1 MSISRLL
8 HAWPRMMACTLVLGL
23 LLGSAGQLSAKEP
36 LDNKSRATSFDRII
50 KGRITDGANGNPLA
64 GASVT
69 VKGTAVSALTDGQ
82 GNFSISVPDDKAVL
96 VVSFIGFSSQELAVG
111 NRNVIDIVLQSAT
124 GELSQIV
131 VVGYGTQS
139 KKDVTGAVKSVKA
152 ESFNRGVI
160 NAPQQLLQG
169 KVAGVNVVSASG
181 EPGANQGITIRGPGG
196 VRTGSTPLFVV
207 DGLPLDNSSTGNGD
221 PLNFINPADIESMD
235 VLKDASATAIYG
247 ARGANGVILI
257 TTKKG
262 KAGVSTMNFSSTLAV
277 SEVANKL
284 PVFSAAEFRKRVAEV
299 GGTLDDK
306 GANTDW
312 QDEIFRRAYTQNHNL
327 TMSGGA
333 DKLTYFASF
342 GMQKQQGIIKTNN
355 LDRYS
360 GRFNAT
366 QKFFNDRLVVDVNL
380 SANST
385 KQIRPNVGSAI
396 GDAISNNPTYSAY
409 DPQGNIAAYQLFN
422 NPLLTF
428 KLDKDNTITNRVIG
442 SISPSLRIMKGL
454 TYKMNFGVDNSTATR
469 DIQNLGNLVPQRDGR
484 LETYNIIN
492 KNTLIENYLTYNFNV
507 SDHKFSALAGHSFQD
522 IYLQGRGWSINKIPL
537 TPVEPIY
544 NPGIGQELTLANNR
558 PSGYAVVNELQ
569 SFFSRI
575 NYSYQDKYLATVN
588 FRMDGSSK
596 FGANNKY
603 GYFPS
608 FSLGWR
614 ISEENFMKNSSF
626 TNLKLRAGWGQ
637 TGNQE
642 IPSKITQA
650 LFTSTVSASSSYPL
664 DPSST
669 YPAGIVYSRLANPDI
684 QWEVSTQTNVGL
696 DFGLLKGKLNGSV
709 DFFTKNSNN
718 ILLEVIPADPIQP
731 AGTFWTN
738 VEDMTITNSGLE
750 FELEYRG
757 NINKDLKFSLSANAA
772 FLKNIVENSPYSV
785 IQSGSASGA
794 GLTSATINGYINGQP
809 IGTFFLREWT
819 GFDAQ
824 GLSTYKD
831 IDGDGISGD
840 KDRQA
845 MGTALPKVIYAF
857 SGSLAYK
864 NLDLVANFNGVS
876 GNKIYD
882 NTANASFYKN
892 RLSKSVNTTA
902 EAIRDPKESISNSA
916 PVSSRYLKDGAY
928 LRLNN
933 LALGYSFDTRN
944 SALGKAISSLRLSV
958 TGQNLFVITKYDGYD
973 PEVNTDRTIN
983 GISSYGIDLLSYP
996 KARSIIF
1003 GLNVTF

>member
-1 MSISRLL
+1 MGVAKISYSFIKL
-8 HAWPRMMACTLVLGL
+8 MMCLLVLGL
-23 LLGSAGQLSAKEP
+23 YFGYTVQHASATEKSLPLS
-36 LDNKSRATSFDRII
+36 NIDRIL
-50 KGRITDGANGNPLA
+50 KGRIIDGSNGNGLA
-64 GASVT
+64 GASVSI
-69 VKGTAVSALTDGQ
+69 KGTKNVVLTDGQ
-82 GNFSISVPDDKAVL
+82 GNFSITIADDKAVA
-96 VVSFIGFSSQELAVG
+96 VFSYVGFVSQEITVG
-111 NRNVIDIVLQSAT
+111 SRSYIDVVLQSST
-124 GELSQIV
+124 SELSQVV
-131 VVGYGTQS
+131 VVGYGSQS
-139 KKDVTGAVKSVKA
+139 KRDVTGAVKSVKA
-152 ESFNRGVI
+152 ESFNKGVI

-181 EPGANQGITIRGPGG
+181 EPGAILGITVRGPGG

-221 PLNFINPADIESMD
+221 PLNFINPSDIEAID

-262 KAGVSTMNFSSTLAV
+262 KAGVSSLNFNTSLAI

-284 PVFSAAEFRKRVAEV
+284 PVFSADEFKKRVTEV
-299 GGTLDDK
+299 GGILDDK
-306 GANTDW
+306 GAKTDW
-312 QDEIFRRAYTQNHNL
+312 QDQIFRTAYTQNHNL

-342 GMQKQQGIIKTNN
+342 GLQKQEGIIKTNN

-366 QKFFNDRLVVDVNL
+366 QKFFDDRLVVDVNL

-385 KQIRPNVGSAI
+385 KQVRPNVSSAI

-409 DPQGNIAAYQLFN
+409 DNQGNIAAYQLLN

-442 SISPSLRIMKGL
+442 NISPSLKLAKGL
-454 TYKMNFGVDNSTATR
+454 TYKLNFGVDNSTATR
-469 DIQNLGNLVPQRDGR
+469 DIQTLGNLVPQRDGR
-484 LETYNIIN
+484 FETYNIIN

-507 SDHKFSALAGHSFQD
+507 KDHKISALAGHSFQE
-522 IYLQGRGWSINKIPL
+522 IYLQGRAWSINRIAL
-537 TPVEPIY
+537 TPVQPIY
-544 NPGIGQELTLANNR
+544 NPGVGQDLTLANNK
-558 PSGYAVVNELQ
+558 PSGYAVENELQ

-608 FSLGWR
+608 FSFGWR
-614 ISEENFMKNSSF
+614 VSEEDFMKNTPFS
-626 TNLKLRAGWGQ
+626 NLKLRAGWGQ

-650 LFTSTVSASSSYPL
+650 LYTATVSASTSYPL
-664 DPSST
+664 DQST
-669 YPAGIVYSRLANPDI
+669 SYPAGIVYTRLANPDI

-696 DFGLLKGKLNGSV
+696 DFGLFKGKLNGSV
-709 DFFTKNSNN
+709 DYFVKKSNN

-731 AGTFWTN
+731 APSVWSN
-738 VEDMTITNSGLE
+738 VKDMTITNSGLE
-750 FELEYRG
+750 IELDYRG
-757 NINKDLKFSLSANAA
+757 NITKDLKFMVSANAA

-785 IQSGSASGA
+785 IPSGSASGA
-794 GLTSATINGYINGQP
+794 GLTSATINGYINNQP
-809 IGTFFLREWT
+809 IGTFYLREWI

-824 GLSTYKD
+824 GLSKYRD
-831 IDGDGISGD
+831 VDGDGVSGD
-840 KDRQA
+840 KDRLA
-845 MGTALPKVIYAF
+845 LGTALPKVIYAF
-857 SGSLAYK
+857 SGNLAFK
-864 NLDLVANFNGVS
+864 NFDLVANFNGVS

-882 NTANASFYKN
+882 NTANANFYKN
-892 RLSKSVNTTA
+892 RLSKSVNTTI
-902 EAIRDPKESISNSA
+902 EAVLYPEESISNSA

-944 SALGKAISSLRLSV
+944 TALGKAINSIRLSV
-958 TGQNLFVITKYDGYD
+958 TGQNLFVITKYDGFD

-983 GISSYGIDLLSYP
+983 GISSYGIDHLSYP
-996 KARSIIF
+996 KARSVVF

>member
-1 MSISRLL
+1 MGVAKISYSFIKL
-8 HAWPRMMACTLVLGL
+8 MMCLLVLGL
-23 LLGSAGQLSAKEP
+23 YFGYTVQNASAAEKSLPLS
-36 LDNKSRATSFDRII
+36 NIDRIL
-50 KGRITDGANGNPLA
+50 KGRITDGSNGNGLA
-64 GASVT
+64 GASVS
-69 VKGTAVSALTDGQ
+69 VKGTKNVVLTDGQ
-82 GNFSISVPDDKAVL
+82 GNFSITIADDKAV
-96 VVSFIGFSSQELAVG
+96 VSFSYVGYMPQEITVG
-111 NRNVIDIVLQSAT
+111 SRSYIDVVLQSST
-124 GELSQIV
+124 SELSQVV
-131 VVGYGTQS
+131 VVGYGSQS
-139 KKDVTGAVKSVKA
+139 KRDVTGAVKSVKA
-152 ESFNRGVI
+152 ESFNKGVI

-181 EPGANQGITIRGPGG
+181 EPGAILGITVRGPGG

-221 PLNFINPADIESMD
+221 PLNFINPSDIEAID

-262 KAGVSTMNFSSTLAV
+262 KAGVSSLNFNTSLAI

-284 PVFSAAEFRKRVAEV
+284 PVFSADEFKKRVTEV
-299 GGTLDDK
+299 GGILDDK
-306 GANTDW
+306 GAKTDW
-312 QDEIFRRAYTQNHNL
+312 QDQIFRTAYTQNHNL

-342 GMQKQQGIIKTNN
+342 GLQKQEGIIKTNN

-366 QKFFNDRLVVDVNL
+366 QKFFDDRLVVDVNL

-385 KQIRPNVGSAI
+385 KQVRPNVSSAI

-409 DPQGNIAAYQLFN
+409 DNQGNIAAYQLLN

-442 SISPSLRIMKGL
+442 NISPSLKLAKGL
-454 TYKMNFGVDNSTATR
+454 TYKLNFGVDNSTATR
-469 DIQNLGNLVPQRDGR
+469 DIQTLGNLVPQRDGR
-484 LETYNIIN
+484 FETYNIIN

-507 SDHKFSALAGHSFQD
+507 KDHKISALAGHSFQE
-522 IYLQGRGWSINKIPL
+522 IYLQGRAWSINRIAL
-537 TPVEPIY
+537 TPVQPIY
-544 NPGIGQELTLANNR
+544 NPGVGQDLTLANNK
-558 PSGYAVVNELQ
+558 PSGYAVENELQ

-608 FSLGWR
+608 FSFGWR
-614 ISEENFMKNSSF
+614 VSEEDFMKNTPFS
-626 TNLKLRAGWGQ
+626 NLKLRAGWGQ

-650 LFTSTVSASSSYPL
+650 LYTATVSASTSYPL
-664 DPSST
+664 DQST
-669 YPAGIVYSRLANPDI
+669 SYPAGIVYTRLANPDI

-696 DFGLLKGKLNGSV
+696 DFGLFKGKLNGSV
-709 DFFTKNSNN
+709 DYFVKKSNN

-731 AGTFWTN
+731 APSVWSN
-738 VEDMTITNSGLE
+738 VKDMTITNSGLE
-750 FELEYRG
+750 IELDYRG
-757 NINKDLKFSLSANAA
+757 NITKDLKFMVSANAA

-785 IQSGSASGA
+785 IPSGSASGA
-794 GLTSATINGYINGQP
+794 GLTSATINGYINNQP
-809 IGTFFLREWT
+809 IGTFYLREWI

-824 GLSTYKD
+824 GLSKYRD
-831 IDGDGISGD
+831 VDGDGVSGD
-840 KDRQA
+840 KDRLA
-845 MGTALPKVIYAF
+845 LGTALPKVIYAF
-857 SGSLAYK
+857 SGNLAFK
-864 NLDLVANFNGVS
+864 NFDLVANFNGVS

-882 NTANASFYKN
+882 NTANANFYKN
-892 RLSKSVNTTA
+892 RLSKSVNTTI
-902 EAIRDPKESISNSA
+902 EAVLYPEESISNSA

-944 SALGKAISSLRLSV
+944 TALGKAINSIRLSV
-958 TGQNLFVITKYDGYD
+958 TGQNLFVITKYDGFD

-983 GISSYGIDLLSYP
+983 GISSYGIDHLSYP
-996 KARSIIF
+996 KARSVVF